1 MRSMTRLLALV
12 SMVVGLVAAPVLAA
26 PHGGATKPSGVTA
39 HGQKK
44 TTTTASAP
52 KGPTMK
58 TTTTKSHSTQGP
70 KGQTS
75 TAKGTTM
82 KSTHA
87 SSPKKGGSTS
97 GTTTHASASSG
108 KSTKSGATD
117 APGSGTPSG
126 TWTPDNP
133 VAQKLSTKTNLLNKV
148 QSSLPAGTD
157 LNAATAGFKNFGQFV
172 AAVNVS
178 NNLGIPFADLKA
190 SMTGLK
196 MDGTSTGKP
205 TASLGQSIQQL
216 RPGVNAE
223 MEAQKAETEATR
235 QINEK
240 SPATGTTSTTTTKKK
255 STKPS
260 GSF

>member
-1 MRSMTRLLALV
+1 LISSSKR
-12 SMVVGLVAAPVLAA
+12 
-26 PHGGATKPSGVTA
+26 
-39 HGQKK
+39 
-44 TTTTASAP
+44 ASAATRSP
-52 KGPTMK
+52 VCK
-58 TTTTKSHSTQGP
+58 
-70 KGQTS
+70 TS
-75 TAKGTTM
+75 TSPDSKRTGTID
-82 KSTHA
+82 
-87 SSPKKGGSTS
+87 P
-97 GTTTHASASSG
+97 
-108 KSTKSGATD
+108 D
-117 APGSGTPSG
+117 TPPT

-148 QSSLPAGTD
+148 QSSLPPGTD

-216 RPGVNAE
+216 KPGVSAE

-235 QINEK
+235 LINGN
-240 SPATGTTSTTTTKKK
+240 STATGSTSTTTSKKK
-255 STKPS
+255 STKRPGTSTS
-260 GSF
+260 GGDF